1 MSLMQQITQ
10 DLQVAEICT
19 GIALLLGLITI
30 ALFFALHIPA
40 CLRALTGIGRKREI
54 RRMEIADPRTG
65 TADRSAGTGTV
76 RQHMTKMLVMET
88 DIRINSDTG
97 NNKI

>member
-1 MSLMQQITQ
+1 MNLMQQITQ

-19 GIALLLGLITI
+19 GIALFLGLITI

-54 RRMEIADPRTG
+54 RQLG
-65 TADRSAGTGTV
+65 TADPAVKKEDRSKTG
-76 RQHMTKMLVMET
+76 MTARRERKEQLIIET
-88 DIRINSDTG
+88 DIGIYTRADRNL
-97 NNKI
+97 